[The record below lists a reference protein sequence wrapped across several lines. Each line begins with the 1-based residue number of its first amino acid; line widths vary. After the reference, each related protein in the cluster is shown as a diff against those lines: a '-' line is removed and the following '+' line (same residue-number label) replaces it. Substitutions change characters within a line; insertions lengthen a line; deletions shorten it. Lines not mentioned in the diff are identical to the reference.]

1 MKKLTE
7 DHILYDSINTKCPEQ
22 AIEPEA
28 DQCLFR
34 MRGWEKRRMRT
45 DKYMET
51 DQCLFRDERIGKKT
65 VIALGC
71 GVSY

>member
-1 MKKLTE
+1 
-7 DHILYDSINTKCPEQ
+7 
-22 AIEPEA
+22 
-28 DQCLFR
+28 
-34 MRGWEKRRMRT
+34 MRT